1 MGNIEKPN
9 IKKYEISVQKRLLK
23 IIEDT
28 IKEEKKENQINHL
41 INQNIEK
48 RNQSNFSKNFHENPY
63 ENICSILNLIYVN
76 NTNSILKNS
85 LYESMF
91 NYDINDEKEQGSN
104 KVKERINELIPDFLG
119 DKTENEKIIDEKEKL
134 SSKGSS
140 KGIER
145 INKLTPDVLD
155 NKSENE
161 KINAFEKVNSDSNC
175 YLNENQINKIEES
188 SERNFEKIKKK
199 KHSKNPKHP
208 PEIAINLNL
217 KDIEKEV
224 HLEKIYEEKKKKQ
237 KDNSNLKK
245 NLTQIN
251 INDKKNLS
259 DKNFLKI
266 FDSFIQPNKLEKDK
280 IHNLKK
286 RKIKNKK

>member
-1 MGNIEKPN
+1 MGNTEKPN

-175 YLNENQINKIEES
+175 YLNENQINKKEES
-188 SERNFEKIKKK
+188 SERNFEKIKKI

-224 HLEKIYEEKKKKQ
+224 HLEKIYEEKKKK
-237 KDNSNLKK
+237 
-245 NLTQIN
+245 T
-251 INDKKNLS
+251 
-259 DKNFLKI
+259 
-266 FDSFIQPNKLEKDK
+266 
-280 IHNLKK
+280 K
-286 RKIKNKK
+286 R